1 MIQIDFGSI
10 TSLDGTPIVLTL
22 GDKAIQENKAFAYAV
37 GTSIV
42 GLVALG
48 PIGAVAGFLI
58 NGEPAKVES
67 GSELFVETTQELV
80 VSGPIASS
88 VSYQTYQDQGYT
100 TTEIDTYQPSYN
112 QDQNIPEVEIEVKPV
127 ETWDA
132 EEDIEETVDVTSIA
146 TPIPIQQSKPSPTSG
161 IDIEIKPYQEGDF

>member
-1 MIQIDFGSI
+1 M
-10 TSLDGTPIVLTL
+10 
-22 GDKAIQENKAFAYAV
+22 
-37 GTSIV
+37 
-42 GLVALG
+42 
-48 PIGAVAGFLI
+48 
-58 NGEPAKVES
+58 
-67 GSELFVETTQELV
+67 V

-132 EEDIEETVDVTSIA
+132 EEDIEEIEVLYFSSYDVVRGWRVTAKITDLVLAIA
-146 TPIPIQQSKPSPTSG
+146 PG
-161 IDIEIKPYQEGDF
+161 ISVEAL

>member
-1 MIQIDFGSI
+1 M
-10 TSLDGTPIVLTL
+10 
-22 GDKAIQENKAFAYAV
+22 
-37 GTSIV
+37 
-42 GLVALG
+42 
-48 PIGAVAGFLI
+48 
-58 NGEPAKVES
+58 
-67 GSELFVETTQELV
+67 V

-100 TTEIDTYQPSYN
+100 TTEIGTYQPSYN